1 LPLIAIAVG
10 GFFMSLVNAPLH
22 ALLMLRIP
30 RHLRAQSLAASSVFT
45 CLAAPLGLVIAGWA
59 LARYDTR
66 AVITVVLTVQ
76 TAAVLT
82 IVMGALAE
90 RATLRDATAVDSPA

>member
-1 LPLIAIAVG
+1 
-10 GFFMSLVNAPLH
+10 
-22 ALLMLRIP
+22 
-30 RHLRAQSLAASSVFT
+30 LAASSVFT

-76 TAAVLT
+76 TTAVLT